1 MPDIGWMELLVIGI
15 VALIVVGPKDLPMM
29 FRRLGQF
36 TGRIRAMARDFQ
48 RAMDDAADE
57 SGMKDLNRDL
67 RSAANYTRNPVKAGT
82 SALKDA
88 FGDIDPD
95 KYPEG
100 SHTRA
105 AAETRKAQGEAAK
118 DKAAEL
124 RAAREAEAAADAEAH
139 AAPAAADPE
148 PTAPAKPEPEP
159 AAPSDAPRRTGTD
172 TP

>member
-1 MPDIGWMELLVIGI
+1 MPDIGWMELLVIGV
-15 VALIVVGPKDLPMM
+15 VALIVVGPKDLPVM

-57 SGMKDLNRDL
+57 TGMSDLNRDL
-67 RSAANYTRNPVKAGT
+67 RNAAKYTRNPAKAGT
-82 SALKDA
+82 DALKDA

-105 AAETRKAQGEAAK
+105 AAEKRDTAAK
-118 DKAAEL
+118 QAKSKAAE
-124 RAAREAEAAADAEAH
+124 RKAAREAGD
-139 AAPAAADPE
+139 APAEPAEVAPVAEPE
-148 PTAPAKPEPEP
+148 TTQAKPASKTATEPV
-159 AAPSDAPRRTGTD
+159 DAVERTGTD
-172 TP
+172 AQ